1 MKDNRQFMKGLIIGF
16 AAMFVLA
23 AGGLFG
29 QRLIQANRDQKK
41 AENGQLNLTGAQVED
56 KLSQI
61 QALIETYYLDE
72 IDTGQVEE
80 YLYKGAVAGLG
91 DIYGAYYTQQEYQS
105 LMDTTTGSYYGIG
118 VQISQNMSTGIIT
131 ISQIFEGSPA
141 EEAGL
146 LPGDILYKIGD
157 EEVTGEDLNK
167 VVTLIKGE
175 EFTKITV
182 TVAREGESGYL
193 DFEVERRTVEVPT
206 VESEML
212 ENQIGYIAIS
222 SFDDVTT
229 EQFMEAL
236 DGLEGQGMEALIV
249 DLRNNGG
256 GLVSSVCAIL
266 DRLLPEGLI
275 VYTEDKYG
283 NREEEYSDAENYF
296 DKPMAVLVN
305 GNSASASEIF
315 AGAVK
320 DYGVATLVGTT
331 TFGKGIVQKIYPL
344 TDGTAVKLTVSKYYT
359 PNGNNIH
366 EIGIEPDVAVELDE
380 ELAYEVTIP
389 KEEDNQLQAAVRV
402 LED

>member
-157 EEVTGEDLNK
+157 AEVTGEDLNK

-212 ENQIGYIAIS
+212 EDQIGYIAIS